1 MWEFVG
7 YIYIK
12 VTNFCIQKP
21 ADYSCGSG
29 PIYNIFSWVPL
40 FLRQIVNE
48 NDRPLLVD
56 AYKVVEHGGKFY
68 LSQQEPIEVANN

>member
-1 MWEFVG
+1 M
-7 YIYIK
+7 
-12 VTNFCIQKP
+12 
-21 ADYSCGSG
+21 
-29 PIYNIFSWVPL
+29 
-40 FLRQIVNE
+40 NE

>member
-1 MWEFVG
+1 MFYLLKKKILWEFVG

-40 FLRQIVNE
+40 FLE
-48 NDRPLLVD
+48 
-56 AYKVVEHGGKFY
+56 
-68 LSQQEPIEVANN
+68 ANSE